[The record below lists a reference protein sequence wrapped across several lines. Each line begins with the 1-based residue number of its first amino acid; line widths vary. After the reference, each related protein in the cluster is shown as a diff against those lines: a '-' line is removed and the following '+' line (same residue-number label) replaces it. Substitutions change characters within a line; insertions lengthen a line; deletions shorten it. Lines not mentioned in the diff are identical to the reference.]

1 MSKLRKSFKEKYN
14 VDIAEK
20 FAWNV
25 AGLPAWTDNTM
36 PNVITDLIENSSF
49 LSTMTLEE
57 DVKGTKEIAL
67 MNADVTLQAKVACTP
82 SPDGSVIFTKKDL
95 TTVPLYAGI
104 EFCNETLNTK
114 MTQVL
119 NKLGLKTQDGQLPA
133 ELETILMAYLMKQ
146 LERKAQ
152 RLVVLGD
159 TTSIDAELALMNG
172 LVYRINN
179 DTDVVDYMSSEAS
192 ITASNAYAI
201 AYGLFKSIPTE
212 LFDNEMEVSIYTG
225 RSTALLILEDWNQAN
240 PYSQLPVP
248 TAVGSSME
256 FILPLTNIKVI
267 SLPELNNTSQMYAIP
282 LALTFLGVDS
292 MSDMTYDIKYDDYN
306 DKLKAEVSFRLGTQ
320 IVWGQYFT
328 RLQLAVS

>member
-1 MSKLRKSFKEKYN
+1 MSKLRQALKEKFDYD
-14 VDIAEK
+14 VTA
-20 FAWNV
+20 
-25 AGLPAWTDNTM
+25 LPSWTDNTM
-36 PNVITDLIENSSF
+36 PNVVTDLIENSEF

-57 DVKGTKEIAL
+57 NVKGTLEIAL
-67 MNADVTLQAKVACTP
+67 LNADVTLQAKVACTP

-104 EFCNETLNTK
+104 EFCNEDLNTK

-119 NKLGLKTQDGQLPA
+119 NVLGLKRQDGQLPA
-133 ELETILMAYLMKQ
+133 ALETILMAYLMKQ
-146 LERKAQ
+146 LQRKAQ

-159 TTSIDAELALMNG
+159 TTSIDAELSLMNG

-179 DTDVVDYMSSEAS
+179 DTDVIDYMSTEAS

-212 LFDNEMEVSIYTG
+212 LFDNDMEVAIYCG
-225 RSTALLILEDWNQAN
+225 RSVALLILEDWNNAN
-240 PYSQLPVP
+240 PYTQQAIP
-248 TAVGSSME
+248 TEAGTSMT

-267 SLPELNNTSQMYAIP
+267 SLPELNNTAQMYAIP
-282 LALTFLGVDS
+282 LALTFLGVDAL
-292 MSDMTYDIKYDDYN
+292 SDMTYDIKYDDYD

>member
-1 MSKLRKSFKEKYN
+1 MSKLRQALKEKFDYD
-14 VDIAEK
+14 VTA
-20 FAWNV
+20 
-25 AGLPAWTDNTM
+25 LPSWTDNTM
-36 PNVITDLIENSSF
+36 PNVVTDLIENSEF

-57 DVKGTKEIAL
+57 NVKGTLEIAL
-67 MNADVTLQAKVACTP
+67 LNADVTLQAKVACTP

-104 EFCNETLNTK
+104 EFCNEDLNTK

-119 NKLGLKTQDGQLPA
+119 NVLGLKRQDGQLPA
-133 ELETILMAYLMKQ
+133 ALETILMAYLMKQ
-146 LERKAQ
+146 LQRKAQ

-159 TTSIDAELALMNG
+159 TTSIDAELSLMNG

-179 DTDVVDYMSSEAS
+179 DTDVIDYMSTEAS

-212 LFDNEMEVSIYTG
+212 LFDNDMEVAIYCG
-225 RSTALLILEDWNQAN
+225 RSVALLILEDWNNAN
-240 PYSQLPVP
+240 PYTQQAIP
-248 TAVGSSME
+248 TEAGTSMT

-282 LALTFLGVDS
+282 LALTFLGVDAL
-292 MSDMTYDIKYDDYN
+292 SDMTYDIKYDDYD

>member
-1 MSKLRKSFKEKYN
+1 MSKLRQALKEKFDYD
-14 VDIAEK
+14 VTA
-20 FAWNV
+20 
-25 AGLPAWTDNTM
+25 LPSWTDNTM
-36 PNVITDLIENSSF
+36 PNVVTDLIENSEF

-57 DVKGTKEIAL
+57 NVKGTLEIAL
-67 MNADVTLQAKVACTP
+67 LNADVTLQAKVACTP

-104 EFCNETLNTK
+104 EFCNEDLNTK

-119 NKLGLKTQDGQLPA
+119 NVLGLKRQDGQLPA
-133 ELETILMAYLMKQ
+133 ALETILMAYLMKQ
-146 LERKAQ
+146 LQRKAQ
-152 RLVVLGD
+152 RLVVIGD
-159 TTSIDAELALMNG
+159 TTSIDAELSLMNG

-179 DTDVVDYMSSEAS
+179 DTDVIDYMSTEAS

-212 LFDNEMEVSIYTG
+212 LFDNDMEVAIYCG
-225 RSTALLILEDWNQAN
+225 RSVALLILEDWNNAN
-240 PYSQLPVP
+240 PYTQQAIP
-248 TAVGSSME
+248 TEAGTSMT
-256 FILPLTNIKVI
+256 FVLPLTNIKVI
-267 SLPELNNTSQMYAIP
+267 SLPELNNTAQMYAIP
-282 LALTFLGVDS
+282 LALTFLGVDAL
-292 MSDMTYDIKYDDYN
+292 SDMTYDIKYDDYD